1 MQFTTSLFVLLVS
14 HFPKHLSPQT
24 DFLLDMMETL
34 QVSSFAEMQLV
45 KEFAICIRTFT
56 LPAFDTFYVSANYL
70 ESS

>member
-1 MQFTTSLFVLLVS
+1 MQFTISLFMLLVS

-45 KEFAICIRTFT
+45 KVAICIRTFT
-56 LPAFDTFYVSANYL
+56 LLAFDTLYVLAKCL